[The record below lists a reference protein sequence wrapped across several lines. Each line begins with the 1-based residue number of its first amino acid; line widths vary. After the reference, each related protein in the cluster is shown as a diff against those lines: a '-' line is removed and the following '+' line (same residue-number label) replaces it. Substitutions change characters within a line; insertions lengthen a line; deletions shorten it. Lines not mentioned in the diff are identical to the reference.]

1 MSPLPFYPLCG
12 FGSLREELGGK
23 ETARLRL
30 KLGSARRAAPTIF
43 FDSWGFVM
51 RSETAGDCRCNNGFS
66 PRLCAFV
73 RDC

>member
-43 FDSWGFVM
+43 FDSRGIVM
-51 RSETAGDCRCNNGFS
+51 RSETAGTAITATDFLRGFV
-66 PRLCAFV
+66 PW
-73 RDC
+73 